1 MAKKK
6 RKEPKDELQ
15 LEKQALD
22 PLVDDLPV
30 EEAEAADV
38 QGGRAPPYVPV
49 GPVVSG
55 SGDSA
60 AGKP

>member
-1 MAKKK
+1 MARKKAK
-6 RKEPKDELQ
+6 SKDELQ
-15 LEKQALD
+15 LEKQPLD

-49 GPVVSG
+49 GPVVA
-55 SGDSA
+55 GDNA
-60 AGKP
+60 TGKN